1 MADTVIGSDRD
12 LIAELEQTEE
22 LDSSRDAETGG
33 HADRK
38 AVATRN
44 RLLAGFLVALT
55 VISVAAGASAVTL
68 YRENRTFDAHHAR
81 DAQIVDTA
89 RQVAVNLVTLRY
101 GSAREDLDRILQG
114 TTGAFRDQFTDVS
127 GSFGQV
133 LEQGQVESTGEVK
146 SAGLVDATDS
156 TATVIAAVTST
167 VKNTEAPGGD
177 PRSYRMKVDLEKDG
191 SQWLVS
197 NVEFVP

>member
-1 MADTVIGSDRD
+1 MADSAVGSSSD
-12 LIAELEQTEE
+12 LIEGQDRADAVEE
-22 LDSSRDAETGG
+22 MVNTAPEFED
-33 HADRK
+33 
-38 AVATRN
+38 VASVKPRN
-44 RLLAGFLVALT
+44 GLFTLLLVGLASIVVVAG
-55 VISVAAGASAVTL
+55 GASMKL
-68 YRENRTFDAHHAR
+68 YLENRTFDAEQAR
-81 DAQIVDTA
+81 DAHILDTA
-89 RQVAVNLVTLRY
+89 KQVAVNLVTLRH

-146 SAGLVDATDS
+146 SAGLVDSDDS

-167 VKNTEAPGGD
+167 VKNTEAPEGD
-177 PRSYRMKVDLEKDG
+177 PRSYRMKVSLDKSG
-191 SQWLVS
+191 SEWLVS